1 MSAGRWRSMD
11 LLAHFLVVLLALS
24 ASAIEAGQEVASPSE
39 TEAAPSAVSPGEAAP
54 TTRFIIQ
61 TFLFFKKSVL
71 RF

>member
-1 MSAGRWRSMD
+1 MD

-24 ASAIEAGQEVASPSE
+24 ASAIEAGQEVAVPSE